1 MHQFLIVNIQIPP
14 LIIYIIITTFWNYDP
29 RITFCNLSITLSSKF
44 CPGEHPDRAAKHNH
58 WCPVEQRQ
66 PGRIYWNFL
75 CWTTMTYEIYSPIC
89 LRLSQPALSQVGT
102 IGKSPS
108 RNAETL
114 KRQKRLVRQVNIFL
128 YVMIMQLWLPTIMK
142 TLKICRKL
150 DMKMWCWPYGTRQL
164 SLCVFWETA
173 LSCPRQT
180 RWVSAGQYK
189 DHQIRRKKTKGEEL
203 FYRTFF
209 YVVSKFSD

>member
-1 MHQFLIVNIQIPP
+1 MSRWVAPARQEL
-14 LIIYIIITTFWNYDP
+14 LENY
-29 RITFCNLSITLSSKF
+29 FC
-44 CPGEHPDRAAKHNH
+44 
-58 WCPVEQRQ
+58 
-66 PGRIYWNFL
+66 Y
-75 CWTTMTYEIYSPIC
+75 TTMIYEIYSPIC
-89 LRLSQPALSQVGT
+89 LLLQWCKENNLRLSQPSLSQVGT

-128 YVMIMQLWLPTIMK
+128 YVIIMQWWLPTIMR

-173 LSCPRQT
+173 LSRPRQT

-189 DHQIRRKKTKGEEL
+189 DHQIRRKKNKRRRFVL
-203 FYRTFF
+203 
-209 YVVSKFSD
+209 